1 MKNFSKNIKYISFV
15 FIIIFFSFVLI
26 KKVDAATTPPYYCS
40 DGGIAYGIVSI
51 SPAGPFPAN
60 ASPSLIYQAYGQ
72 IVSNCSTRDMNLKV
86 QDNGG
91 NTLADIIS
99 TTSIS
104 NTNGNPTPIPAAFV
118 SFTVPQTASTYTATF
133 TLGVDDED
141 VTSNGSIG
149 SVFATGPHAHGSTYV
164 KKVVY
169 VGQAI
174 HPQLTVRVK
183 KYGST
188 SPYVNTSNPN
198 PPANEDEIYI
208 IPQGYASTTIPQ
220 IVSCTSNCG
229 IPLNGSN
236 YATAVSVSGA
246 NVDIIIPQ
254 QINGQTLHVCKYPD
268 APGDGMYFS
277 PVFWTGNSLDLTSTC
292 TDRYPDAEVIR

>member
-1 MKNFSKNIKYISFV
+1 MKNFSKNIIYISFAS
-15 FIIIFFSFVLI
+15 IFFLCISFI
-26 KKVDAATTPPYYCS
+26 GKAEANTPPPYYCS
-40 DGGIAYGIVSI
+40 DGGVVSSSVDI
-51 SPAGPFPAN
+51 FPTGPFPA
-60 ASPSLIYQAYGQ
+60 SS
-72 IVSNCSTRDMNLKV
+72 STQFDVIGYLSSTCTAREVKLTAQNDIGTV
-86 QDNGG
+86 Y
-91 NTLADIIS
+91 DIIQQQMIPQFG
-99 TTSIS
+99 SIGPIVDS
-104 NTNGNPTPIPAAFV
+104 VNFFSPTNQGTHSVNFV
-118 SFTVPQTASTYTATF
+118 I
-133 TLGVDDED
+133 GVDDQD
-141 VTSNGSIG
+141 PTSNGPIG
-149 SVFATGPHAHGSTYV
+149 SVFATGPHAHGSTYI

-183 KYGST
+183 RYGST

-220 IVSCTSNCG
+220 IVSCSSNCG